1 MKELLKVS
9 HVSKAYE
16 GFSLSDISFTLPG
29 GSIMGFVGEN
39 GAGKTT
45 TLRLILNLI
54 VPDEGEISVFGLD
67 SRRDERQV
75 KEDLGV
81 VFDECSFHPG
91 LTPVEVGGI
100 LRGLYRR
107 WDTPLYRKMLRDWSI
122 PEKKKVKDLSR
133 GMKAKLSIAAAL
145 AHHPRLLLLDEA
157 TGGLDPVM
165 RGEVL
170 DTLQAFVEDEDHGVL
185 LSSHITSDLD
195 RIADYVTFLHEGKI
209 VFCEEKDRLLETYG
223 VARCPAAQADAI
235 PPEWV
240 LGARHGRFGSE
251 VLVSDREAVRR
262 MQPDLTIDRATLEEI
277 MMLMC
282 GRNEQ

>member
-195 RIADYVTFLHEGKI
+195 RIADYVTFLHEGKVI
-209 VFCEEKDRLLETYG
+209 FCEEKDRLLETYG
-223 VARCPAAQADAI
+223 VVRCGAAEADGVPA
-235 PPEWV
+235 EWV
-240 LGARHGRFGSE
+240 LGVRHGRFGSE

-262 MQPDLTIDRATLEEI
+262 IQPDLTIDRATLEEI
-277 MMLMC
+277 MMLMS

>member
-1 MKELLKVS
+1 MKELLKLS
-9 HVSKAYE
+9 HVGKAYE
-16 GFSLSDISFTLPG
+16 GFCLSDVSFTLPG
-29 GSIMGFVGEN
+29 GGIMGFVGEN

-54 VPDEGEISVFGLD
+54 APDEGEISVFGLD
-67 SRRDERQV
+67 SRKNERQV
-75 KEDLGV
+75 KEDLGI

-91 LTPVEVGGI
+91 LTPMEVGGI

-107 WDTPLYRKMLRDWSI
+107 WDAPLYRKMLRDWNI

-195 RIADYVTFLHEGKI
+195 RIADYVTFLHEGRV

-223 VARCPAAQADAI
+223 IVRCGAAETDAI

-240 LGARHGRFGSE
+240 LGVRRGQFGNE

-262 MQPDLTIDRATLEEI
+262 IYPNLTMDRATLEEI
-277 MMLMC
+277 MILMS